1 MQQIAQELIALK
13 KRREAIDLLYQ
24 AKLGEMDNALTL
36 AAKHTFE
43 CDGYRFEKTH
53 EAPVLALTQKRL
65 FAAMADA
72 GLGERVQQQ
81 IFSAMSHEVVQLPGV
96 RVAPIVPCNRCS
108 EVDISACDPIIKC

>member
-36 AAKHTFE
+36 AARHTFE

-53 EAPVLALTQKRL
+53 EAPVLALTQERL

-72 GLGERVQQQ
+72 GLCERVQQQ
-81 IFSAMSHEVVQLPGV
+81 IFLAASREAVQLPGV
-96 RVAPIVPCNRCS
+96 RVVPIVPRHRCS
-108 EVDISACDPIIKC
+108 AVDLAECDLTITC

>member
-36 AAKHTFE
+36 TARHTFA
-43 CDGYRFEKTH
+43 CDGYRFEQTH
-53 EAPVLALTQKRL
+53 AAPVLALTQERL

-72 GLGERVQQQ
+72 GLCERVQQQ
-81 IFSAMSHEVVQLPGV
+81 IFSAVSREAVQLPGV
-96 RVAPIVPCNRCS
+96 RVVPIVSCNRCS
-108 EVDISACDPIIKC
+108 AADLSEYDGIMSS

>member
-36 AAKHTFE
+36 AARNTFE
-43 CDGYRFEKTH
+43 YDGYRFEKTH
-53 EAPVLALTQKRL
+53 EAPVLALTQERL

-72 GLGERVQQQ
+72 GLCETVQQQ
-81 IFSAMSHEVVQLPGV
+81 IFSAMSREAVQVPGV
-96 RVAPIVPCNRCS
+96 QVMPIVPCHRCA
-108 EVDISACDPIIKC
+108 EVDISTCDLIIQC